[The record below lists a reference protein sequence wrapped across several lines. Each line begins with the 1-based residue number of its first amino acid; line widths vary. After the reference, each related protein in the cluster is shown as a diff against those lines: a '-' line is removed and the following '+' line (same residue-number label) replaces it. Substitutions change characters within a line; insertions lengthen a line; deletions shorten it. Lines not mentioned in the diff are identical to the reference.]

1 MSSEADLTAALPVVL
16 PAMWREI
23 RRTIDGAAYQ
33 AAGLRV
39 IASVARELD
48 GRLWL
53 HVSCSRGSRI
63 PDWEDLRLVKDTFV
77 GDRYAY
83 QVFPTREKYVN
94 INPFVLHLW
103 APLEGAPPLPDFTR
117 GGSTI

>member
-1 MSSEADLTAALPVVL
+1 MTSLHSFLPQVL
-16 PAMWREI
+16 PASWRLI
-23 RRTIDGAAYQ
+23 RATADGAAYQ
-33 AAGLRV
+33 NQGLRV

-63 PDWEDLRLVKDTFV
+63 PSWEDLGSVKDTFI

-83 QVFPTREKYVN
+83 QVFPTRAKYVN
-94 INPFVLHLW
+94 INPYVLHLW
-103 APLEGAPPLPDFTR
+103 APLEGDQPLPDFTQ
-117 GGSTI
+117 GGASI